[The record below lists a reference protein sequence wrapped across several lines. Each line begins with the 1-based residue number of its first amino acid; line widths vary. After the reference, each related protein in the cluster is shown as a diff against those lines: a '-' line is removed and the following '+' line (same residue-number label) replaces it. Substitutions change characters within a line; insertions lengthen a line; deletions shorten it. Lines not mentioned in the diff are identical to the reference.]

1 MTQTTIRDLG
11 DQLATALGMSTR
23 ALAYVA
29 DDLNRAGMIDPSDE
43 PATVEG
49 AARLLVAAAGDFDVR
64 APHRAVER
72 FWHLPLARVQLITEG
87 PGALAWITIPADDS
101 HVAVIRETLG
111 NTFGTAFTNLVGD
124 FVFLSESATVP
135 GNIGLSGSPGRTC
148 ASLRRDRAE
157 GIIMLRFDMPDFLGG
172 VAPFGLP
179 PASPLRTVEIPSAI
193 FQVLRD
199 ALENSPHSWANAA
212 EGRVDVYA
220 RRPMEGDR

>member
-1 MTQTTIRDLG
+1 MTQTTISELTTR
-11 DQLATALGMSTR
+11 LAEALGMSPR

-29 DDLNRAGMIDPSDE
+29 DDLGRAGMIGQQDE
-43 PATVEG
+43 PATVED
-49 AARLLVAAAGDFDVR
+49 ACRLLIAVAGDFDVR
-64 APHRAVER
+64 APHLAVNR

-87 PGALAWITIPADDS
+87 PGTLAWVTTPADDS

-111 NTFGTAFTNLVGD
+111 DTFGTAFTNLIGD
-124 FVFLSESATVP
+124 FVFLSESATAP
-135 GNIGLSGSPGRTC
+135 GDIGLSGSPGRTC

-212 EGRVDVYA
+212 EGRVDVYS
-220 RRPMEGDR
+220 RRSLEGD

>member
-1 MTQTTIRDLG
+1 MMQTTISEFAN
-11 DQLATALGMSTR
+11 QLAEALGMAPR

-29 DDLNRAGMIDPSDE
+29 DDLGRAGMIGQQDE
-43 PATVEG
+43 PATVED
-49 AARLLVAAAGDFDVR
+49 AARLLIAAAGDFDVR

-72 FWHLPLARVQLITEG
+72 FWDLPLAKVQLMTDE
-87 PGALAWITIPADDS
+87 PGTLTWVTAPADYPL
-101 HVAVIRETLG
+101 VAVIRETLG
-111 NTFGTAFTNLVGD
+111 DTFGTAFTNFIGD
-124 FVFLSESATVP
+124 FVFLPESATAP

-157 GIIMLRFDMPDFLGG
+157 GIIMLRFDVPDFLGG

-199 ALENSPHSWANAA
+199 ALEGSPHSWGNAE
-212 EGRVDVYA
+212 EGRTGVYS
-220 RRPMEGDR
+220 RQPMKGD

>member
-1 MTQTTIRDLG
+1 MKQTTISNLA
-11 DQLATALGMSTR
+11 DQLAEALGMAPR
-23 ALAYVA
+23 ALAYIV
-29 DDLNRAGMIDPSDE
+29 DDLSSAGMI
-43 PATVEG
+43 G
-49 AARLLVAAAGDFDVR
+49 QQ
-64 APHRAVER
+64 H
-72 FWHLPLARVQLITEG
+72 
-87 PGALAWITIPADDS
+87 
-101 HVAVIRETLG
+101 
-111 NTFGTAFTNLVGD
+111 
-124 FVFLSESATVP
+124 ESATVP

-212 EGRVDVYA
+212 EGRVDVYS
-220 RRPMEGDR
+220 RRSLEGD